1 MIRPDDLDAAVH
13 EGIVTDTQAAA
24 LRDLAAKRE
33 NERTAVPADEE
44 PFRFARGFADVFLAV
59 GIVLLSSGLMFFV
72 PPASVAAN
80 LITAVVMWGLAE
92 LLVRHMRLVLP
103 GILLA
108 LLFAF
113 FIFRALPA
121 ADLLALFR
129 GVPTIRVGIVPFLG
143 TATLAELALKG
154 VAAAGASALFYARFR
169 FPFAL
174 LLVAG
179 SLVIAVETLT
189 ALFTGIDGTLHA
201 LIRLT
206 TGLVVFAAAMSFDL
220 SDRARV
226 TRRAECAF
234 WLHLLAAPLI
244 VRSLI
249 SMAATDMSTMNN
261 AVAATVLGIVLVL
274 TFVAVLIDRRA
285 LLVSA
290 LLYLGFVIAHA
301 LGSTTTDRAAVVY
314 STLVILG
321 VLVLALGVGWLSLR
335 RLLLSL
341 LPPRMAARLPIAVP
355 AA

>member
-13 EGIVTDTQAAA
+13 EGIVTDAQAAA
-24 LRDLAAKRE
+24 LRDLAVKRE
-33 NERTAVPADEE
+33 KERSAVPADEE

-59 GIVLLSSGLMFFV
+59 GIVLLSSGLTFFI
-72 PPASVAAN
+72 PASSVLAN
-80 LITAVVMWGLAE
+80 LIAAAVMWALAE

-113 FIFRALPA
+113 FAFRALPA
-121 ADLLALFR
+121 ADLLQVRAA
-129 GVPTIRVGIVPFLG
+129 VPISRFATDFLG
-143 TATLAELALKG
+143 TATFAEIALKG
-154 VAAAGASALFYARFR
+154 LVAAGAAALFYVRFR

-179 SLVIAVETLT
+179 SLVLAVETLT
-189 ALFTGIDGTLHA
+189 ALFAGVGGTLHA

-206 TGLVVFAAAMSFDL
+206 TGLAVFAAAMSFDL
-220 SDRARV
+220 SDRERV

-249 SMAATDMSTMNN
+249 SMVTTDISMMNN
-261 AVAATVLGIVLVL
+261 AVAATVLGLVLVL
-274 TFVAVLIDRRA
+274 TFVAILIDRRA

-290 LLYLGFVIAHA
+290 LLYLGYVVAHA
-301 LGSTTTDRAAVVY
+301 LGNTTTDRGTVVF

-321 VLVLALGVGWLSLR
+321 VLVLALGVGWLPLR
-335 RLLLSL
+335 RLLLRH